1 MKKIK
6 YNQGVFVIE
15 NCLTKQ
21 ECDDLILFS
30 EQRGYEEAT
39 VTTSS
44 GPQMIK
50 GIRDNDRVMYL
61 HVVMAE
67 KLWQKVKTFIPEIE
81 HKKAYGLNELFR
93 FYRYE
98 NGQRFNWHKDG
109 AFMRDAYLRDQSHLT
124 LLFYLNGDFEGGE
137 TSFEKFDVVPKQ
149 GDALVFKHEL
159 RHKGCAVTKGIKYVL
174 RTDVMYKK

>member
-1 MKKIK
+1 MKKTK
-6 YNQGVFVIE
+6 YQKGVFVIE

-50 GIRDNDRVMYL
+50 GVRDNDRVMYMD
-61 HVVMAE
+61 VEMAQR
-67 KLWQKVKTFIPEIE
+67 LWQKVKEFIPTEFDR
-81 HKKAYGLNELFR
+81 KKAYGLNELFR

-109 AFMRDAYLRDQSHLT
+109 AFYRDMGDQSYLT

-137 TSFEKFDVVPKQ
+137 TSFEGFDVVPKQ
-149 GDALVFKHEL
+149 GDALIFKHEL
-159 RHKGCAVTKGIKYVL
+159 RHKGCSVSKGIKYVL